1 MDPYGH
7 HQPPNQGRN
16 VATGAAQGGG
26 GGARSLTSAEHM
38 REYQAFMAAV
48 RAEIDRMVRSGYR
61 REEAVET
68 LLRRIKSLSSG
79 ADGVPAIPTEREVR
93 TMICPFFL

>member
-1 MDPYGH
+1 
-7 HQPPNQGRN
+7 
-16 VATGAAQGGG
+16 
-26 GGARSLTSAEHM
+26 M

-93 TMICPFFL
+93 AIISASVSIVMHRFIMAYLIL